1 MKNQINRNEMPI
13 EDKKLLLGVLLY
25 DIRLNWS
32 DEIYGRLN
40 TALGLSSEL
49 ELNELSEK
57 IHGFLLKEL
66 KGDNKHFDGRVFRGD
81 YEQFL
86 EDVNISDRS
95 ELFTSQA
102 VYYLTYPEMIFE
114 DWERFAY
121 ENSAFIDKIQDVR

>member
-32 DEIYGRLN
+32 DEISGRLN
-40 TALGLSSEL
+40 TALCLSSEL

-57 IHGFLLKEL
+57 IHGLLLKEL

-114 DWERFAY
+114 DWERFAN